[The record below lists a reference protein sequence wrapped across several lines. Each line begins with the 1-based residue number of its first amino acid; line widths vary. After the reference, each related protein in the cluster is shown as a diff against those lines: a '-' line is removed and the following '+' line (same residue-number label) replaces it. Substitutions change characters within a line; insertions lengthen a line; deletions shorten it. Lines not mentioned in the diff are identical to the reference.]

1 MALFENAQ
9 LSFDAWMN
17 SLDAAESAALGAV
30 GFGLMI
36 FAVAALLIQ
45 RHIEQRKQKIRRSIP
60 SRPMRP
66 VLGLRHSHVETVE
79 VKTGWFSMKSKK
91 DPFLS
96 RLERLA

>member
-17 SLDAAESAALGAV
+17 SLDAADSAALGAV

-45 RHIEQRKQKIRRSIP
+45 RHLEQRKQKIRRSIP
-60 SRPMRP
+60 NRPMRP
-66 VLGLRHSHVETVE
+66 VPGLRYSRAETVE
-79 VKTGWFSMKSKK
+79 IKTSWFLMKSKK